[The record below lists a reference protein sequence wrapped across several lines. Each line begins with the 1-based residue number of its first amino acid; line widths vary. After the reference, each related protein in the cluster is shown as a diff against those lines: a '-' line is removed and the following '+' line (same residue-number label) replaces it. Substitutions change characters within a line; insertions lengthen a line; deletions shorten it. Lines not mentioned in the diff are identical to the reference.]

1 MFFFLFFIGF
11 SLVNAQYAD
20 MKIYKSFIRG
30 GTTAR
35 VWREFQEFTYSD
47 STQVN
52 IDGLD
57 LDISHVFNNA
67 KSSKLFQQKHGGISC
82 AGEIN
87 KDGQKHYIFVCMPD
101 RIYDMTDGLIYTITD
116 TTDLQKMFLLFRIDF
131 VPNEILDCL
140 PDMGKDSFPIL
151 NACEG
156 MYLDSL
162 LLSKNS
168 YVDGVSGCDSFA
180 FENKRIAFFYGKEDI
195 VQITKKTFFDK
206 EKYALN
212 LTKRLSLG
220 CNQLLIFT
228 KEEARQIGYDVVIIY
243 RNRRLVS
250 KKEVVKKLRK
260 K

>member
-1 MFFFLFFIGF
+1 
-11 SLVNAQYAD
+11 
-20 MKIYKSFIRG
+20 
-30 GTTAR
+30 
-35 VWREFQEFTYSD
+35 
-47 STQVN
+47 
-52 IDGLD
+52 
-57 LDISHVFNNA
+57 
-67 KSSKLFQQKHGGISC
+67 
-82 AGEIN
+82 
-87 KDGQKHYIFVCMPD
+87 MPG

-116 TTDLQKMFLLFRIDF
+116 TTDLQKMFLLFRIDT
-131 VPNEILDCL
+131 VPDKILDCL
-140 PDMGKDSFPIL
+140 PEMGKDSSSIL

-162 LLSKNS
+162 LLSRNP
-168 YVDGVSGCDSFA
+168 YIDGVAVCDSFA

-195 VQITKKTFFDK
+195 EQITKKTFFEK

-212 LTKRLSLG
+212 LTRRFSLG

-228 KEEARQIGYDVVIIY
+228 KEEARQVGYDAVIIH